1 MTPPHGHPIVGT
13 FAIVFAAIAGLWVF
27 DSFLERMDRAET
39 LAEAQRSFAE
49 GRTMAAAGRNAEA
62 VDRFSGAVAIARDN
76 RDYQL
81 ALANALLAVGKTN
94 EAEATAN
101 QALQRDSTD
110 GPANLT
116 MARINLQEGDFEDA
130 ESYYHR
136 AIYGRWPSD
145 PAQHPAIHRTEVR
158 LELIDRLSRRDLTRP
173 DARQELLAELLA
185 VEGDVTDVATQKRLA
200 HLYLA
205 AGSPSHSAQLFQT
218 IVRERHND
226 PDAYAGLG
234 DADLAQRNYRRAR
247 TDFESALHYDR
258 GDAAVRKRLD
268 LTDEVLGLDP
278 MILGLSAAERYGRSA
293 LLLKL
298 ADDALTR
305 CAGQSPSKEISDLLG
320 KSATALQGHVRRDRE
335 SDAMEA
341 NIDLALDLWKARGKV
356 CGAVTEPEQPL
367 ALVLAEVNR

>member
-1 MTPPHGHPIVGT
+1 MTPHGHPIVGT

-27 DSFLERMDRAET
+27 DSFLERMDRLET
-39 LAEAQRSFAE
+39 AAEALRSFSA
-49 GRTMAAAGRNAEA
+49 GQALAAAGRNAEA
-62 VDRFSGAVAIARDN
+62 VEQFQRALAIARDN

-94 EAEATAN
+94 EAEATASHV
-101 QALQRDSTD
+101 LQHDSTD
-110 GPANLT
+110 GSANLT
-116 MARINLQEGDFEDA
+116 MARINLHEGDFEDA

-136 AIYGRWPSD
+136 AIYGHWPSD
-145 PAQHPAIHRTEVR
+145 PAKTRTDVR

-185 VEGDVTDVATQKRLA
+185 VESDVTDVATRKRLA
-200 HLYLA
+200 RFYLA

-218 IVRERHND
+218 IVHERHND

-247 TDFESALHYDR
+247 TDFESALRYDR

-278 MILGLSAAERYGRSA
+278 MILGLSAAQRLGRSA

-298 ADDALTR
+298 ASDALTR
-305 CAGQSPSKEISDLLG
+305 CAGQNPSQEIADLLG
-320 KSATALQGHVRRDRE
+320 KSRVRRDRE

-341 NIDLALDLWKARGKV
+341 NMDLARDLWKARSKV
-356 CGAVTEPEQPL
+356 CGAVTEPERPL
-367 ALVLAEVNR
+367 SLVLAE

>member
-1 MTPPHGHPIVGT
+1 MTPNGHPIVGT
-13 FAIVFAAIAGLWVF
+13 FAIVFAAIAVLWAV
-27 DSFLERMDRAET
+27 DSFLERIDRSET
-39 LAEAQRSFAE
+39 SAEALRSFTE
-49 GRTMAAAGRNAEA
+49 GQALAAAGRNAEA
-62 VDRFSGAVAIARDN
+62 VERFQDALAIARDN

-81 ALANALLAVGKTN
+81 ALANALLAVGKTS

-101 QALQRDSTD
+101 QALQHDSTD

-116 MARINLQEGDFEDA
+116 MARIYLHEGDFDEA

-145 PAQHPAIHRTEVR
+145 PARHRTDVR
-158 LELIDRLSRRDLTRP
+158 LELIDRLSRQDLTRP

-185 VEGDVTDVATQKRLA
+185 VEGDVTDVPTQKRLA

-234 DADLAQRNYRRAR
+234 DAELAQRNYRRAR
-247 TDFESALHYDR
+247 TDFETALRYDH

-268 LTDEVLGLDP
+268 LTEEVLGLDP

-298 ADDALTR
+298 ASDALTR
-305 CAGQSPSKEISDLLG
+305 CAGQNPSQETADLLG
-320 KSATALQGHVRRDRE
+320 KSAAALKTHVRQDRE

-341 NIDLALDLWKARGKV
+341 NMNLALDLWKARGKV
-356 CGAVTEPEQPL
+356 CGPVTEPEEPL
-367 ALVLAEVNR
+367 GLVLAELNR